1 MIFLQQK
8 HYFKEHFMKKRFLLS
23 LSLAASLL
31 CAEDN
36 GFFVSA
42 GYQIGE
48 AVQMVKNTGEL
59 KNLNDKY
66 EQLNQYLNQVASL
79 RQSIKNANNY
89 ELVKQ
94 SISNLISF
102 ANNNSQNKDLSP
114 IYSSTQAVLTSIL
127 AFWTLYAGNALTFN
141 VEGLTTSTSQ
151 NGQGFSNVPLTAKC
165 SQPDSK
171 NCMPI
176 ATYQK
181 MKNLAE
187 SLQKAQGT
195 LCALNENGCNTA
207 NQDQGA
213 TISSALNT
221 AKELMDLISAT
232 NTNMDWSKIKINGL
246 LVPSEVRGDKN
257 GSTTKY
263 EGKITSN
270 NPVTSYALFQNIYKM
285 LPYLQESLKLSE
297 QNKSKSDGLQGQ
309 VTGDNTNP
317 NYDKEIYNFAQN
329 QQTILSNA
337 KSIFNLFNSIPKD
350 QFEYLQVGYLKIPPL
365 GTTPTKPYRKN
376 VNLNAEIDSI
386 QRNVSY
392 YGNRIDSALSVAKD
406 VYNLK
411 SNQAQ
416 IVAAYNGAKNLSQEI
431 SQLPHNQ
438 VNTKDIVTLPYD
450 KNAPAAGQYNYQINQ
465 EQASNLSQALA
476 AMSNNPFKKVGM
488 ISSQNNNGALNG
500 LGVQVGY
507 KQFFGESKRWGLRY
521 YGFFDYNHGYI
532 KSSFFN
538 SSSDIWTYGGGS
550 DLLVNFIND
559 SVTRK
564 NNKLSVGLFGGIQ
577 LAGTTWLNSQ
587 YVNLTALNNPY
598 SAKVNTSNFQ
608 FLFNLGLR
616 TNLATAKK
624 EDSEHSAQHGIELGI
639 KIPTIN
645 TNYYSFL
652 GAKLEYRRLYSV
664 YLNYVFAY

>member
-1 MIFLQQK
+1 
-8 HYFKEHFMKKRFLLS
+8 MKKTILLS
-23 LSLAASLL
+23 LSLCSSLL
-31 CAEDN
+31 HAEDN
-36 GFFVSA
+36 GFFMSA

-48 AVQMVKNTGEL
+48 AVQTVKNTGEL
-59 KNLNDKY
+59 KNLNEKY
-66 EQLNQYLNQVASL
+66 EQLNQYLNQVVSL
-79 RQSIKNANNY
+79 RQSIQNANNI
-89 ELVKQ
+89 ELVNSSLNDLK
-94 SISNLISF
+94 SF
-102 ANNNSQNKDLSP
+102 TNNNYNSTTQSP
-114 IYSSTQAVLTSIL
+114 IFNAVQAVITSVL
-127 AFWTLYAGNALTFN
+127 GFWSLYAGNYLTFFVGNKDAN
-141 VEGLTTSTSQ
+141 V
-151 NGQGFSNVPLTAKC
+151 NGNPPFKTII
-165 SQPDSK
+165 K
-171 NCMPI
+171 NCSGIENCAMDQT
-176 ATYQK
+176 TYDK
-181 MKNLAE
+181 MKKLAE
-187 SLQKAQGT
+187 DLQAAQQNSATKANN
-195 LCALNENGCNTA
+195 LCALSGCATTNGQNPP
-207 NQDQGA
+207 
-213 TISSALNT
+213 SSTVSNALNL
-221 AKELMDLISAT
+221 AQQLMDLIA
-232 NTNMDWSKIKINGL
+232 NTKTAMMW
-246 LVPSEVRGDKN
+246 KN
-257 GSTTKY
+257 IVISGVSNAS
-263 EGKITSN
+263 GAITSTNYPTHYAVFN
-270 NPVTSYALFQNIYKM
+270 NIKAMIPILQQAVTLSQSNNSIAGNLQAQATGSQTNPEFAKDIYNLALNQKQVISYAK
-285 LPYLQESLKLSE
+285 
-297 QNKSKSDGLQGQ
+297 D
-309 VTGDNTNP
+309 
-317 NYDKEIYNFAQN
+317 
-329 QQTILSNA
+329 
-337 KSIFNLFNSIPKD
+337 IFNLFNSIPAEQYK
-350 QFEYLQVGYLKIPPL
+350 YLEKAYLKIPNA
-365 GTTPTKPYRKN
+365 GSTPTNPYRQV
-376 VNLNAEIDSI
+376 VNLNQEVQTI
-386 QRNVSY
+386 QNNVSY
-392 YGNRIDSALSVAKD
+392 YGNRVDSALSVARD

-411 SNQAQ
+411 SNQAS
-416 IVAAYNGAKNLSQEI
+416 IVAAYSNANSLSQEI
-431 SQLPHNQ
+431 SKLPYNQ
-438 VNTKDIVTLPYD
+438 VNTKDIVTLSYD

-550 DLLVNFIND
+550 DLLVNIIND

-624 EDSEHSAQHGIELGI
+624 KDSEHSAQHGMELGI

>member
-1 MIFLQQK
+1 
-8 HYFKEHFMKKRFLLS
+8 MKKRFLLS

-79 RQSIKNANNY
+79 RQSIQNANNI
-89 ELVKQ
+89 ELVNSSLNYLK
-94 SISNLISF
+94 SF
-102 ANNNSQNKDLSP
+102 TNNNYNSTTQSP
-114 IYSSTQAVLTSIL
+114 IFNAVQAVITSVL
-127 AFWTLYAGNALTFN
+127 GFWSLYAGNYLTFFVVNGKELAN
-141 VEGLTTSTSQ
+141 V
-151 NGQGFSNVPLTAKC
+151 NGNPPFGTIV
-165 SQPDSK
+165 K
-171 NCMPI
+171 NCSGIENCAMKQT
-176 ATYQK
+176 TYDK
-181 MKNLAE
+181 MKKLAE
-187 SLQKAQGT
+187 DLQAAQQNSTTKANN
-195 LCALNENGCNTA
+195 LCALSGCAAT
-207 NQDQGA
+207 QGQNP
-213 TISSALNT
+213 SSTVSNALNL
-221 AKELMDLISAT
+221 AQELMDLIA
-232 NTNMDWSKIKINGL
+232 NTKTAMMWGNIVI
-246 LVPSEVRGDKN
+246 RGVSN
-257 GSTTKY
+257 ASGA
-263 EGKITSN
+263 ITSTNYPTQYAVFN
-270 NPVTSYALFQNIYKM
+270 NIKAMIPILQQAVTLSQSNNSISSKLQAQATGSQTNPEFAKDIYNLALNQKQVISYAQ
-285 LPYLQESLKLSE
+285 
-297 QNKSKSDGLQGQ
+297 D
-309 VTGDNTNP
+309 
-317 NYDKEIYNFAQN
+317 
-329 QQTILSNA
+329 
-337 KSIFNLFNSIPKD
+337 IFNLFNSIPKE
-350 QFEYLQVGYLKIPPL
+350 QYKYLEKAYLKIPNA
-365 GTTPTKPYRKN
+365 GQTPTNPYRQV
-376 VNLNAEIDSI
+376 VNLNQEVQTI
-386 QRNVSY
+386 QNNVSY
-392 YGNRIDSALSVAKD
+392 YGNRLDSALSVAKD
-406 VYNLK
+406 VHNLK
-411 SNQAQ
+411 TNQTQ

-431 SQLPHNQ
+431 SQLPYNQ
-438 VNTKDIVTLPYD
+438 VNTKDIVTLLYD

-476 AMSNNPFKKVGM
+476 AMSNNPFKKIGM
-488 ISSQNNNGALNG
+488 ISSSSNNGALNG

>member
-1 MIFLQQK
+1 M
-8 HYFKEHFMKKRFLLS
+8 H
-23 LSLAASLL
+23 
-31 CAEDN
+31 AEDN

-79 RQSIKNANNY
+79 RQSIQNANNIS
-89 ELVKQ
+89 LVNSSLNDLK
-94 SISNLISF
+94 SF
-102 ANNNSQNKDLSP
+102 TENNYNSTTQSP
-114 IYSSTQAVLTSIL
+114 IFNAVQAVITSVL
-127 AFWTLYAGNALTFN
+127 GFWSLYAGNYLTFFVGNKDTKQAAN
-141 VEGLTTSTSQ
+141 VQGNPPFSTIIRNCSGIENCAMEQTTY
-151 NGQGFSNVPLTAKC
+151 N
-165 SQPDSK
+165 
-171 NCMPI
+171 
-176 ATYQK
+176 K
-181 MKNLAE
+181 MKKLAE
-187 SLQKAQGT
+187 DLQAAQQNSSTKANN
-195 LCALNENGCNTA
+195 LCALSGCATT
-207 NQDQGA
+207 QGQ
-213 TISSALNT
+213 TPSSTVSNALNL
-221 AKELMDLISAT
+221 AQQLMDLIA
-232 NTNMDWSKIKINGL
+232 NTKTAMMWKNIVINGVSN
-246 LVPSEVRGDKN
+246 VPG
-257 GSTTKY
+257 G
-263 EGKITSN
+263 GITSTNYPTHYAVFN
-270 NPVTSYALFQNIYKM
+270 NIKAMIPILQQAVTLSQSNHSLSSHLQAQATGSQTNPEFAKDIYNLALNQKQVISYAK
-285 LPYLQESLKLSE
+285 
-297 QNKSKSDGLQGQ
+297 D
-309 VTGDNTNP
+309 
-317 NYDKEIYNFAQN
+317 
-329 QQTILSNA
+329 
-337 KSIFNLFNSIPKD
+337 IFNLFNSIPAD
-350 QFEYLQVGYLKIPPL
+350 QYKYLEKAYLKIPNA
-365 GTTPTKPYRKN
+365 GQTPTNPYRQE
-376 VNLNAEIDSI
+376 VNLNKEVQTI
-386 QRNVSY
+386 QNNVSY
-392 YGNRIDSALSVAKD
+392 YGNRLDSALSVAKD

-411 SNQAQ
+411 SNQTQ

-431 SQLPHNQ
+431 SQLPYNQ

-465 EQASNLSQALA
+465 EQASNLSLALA
-476 AMSNNPFKKVGM
+476 AMSNNPFKNIGM

>member
-1 MIFLQQK
+1 
-8 HYFKEHFMKKRFLLS
+8 MKKRFLLS
-23 LSLAASLL
+23 LSLVASLL

-66 EQLNQYLNQVASL
+66 EQLNSYLNQVASL
-79 RQSIKNANNY
+79 KQSIQNANNIS
-89 ELVKQ
+89 LVNSSLNDLK
-94 SISNLISF
+94 SF
-102 ANNNSQNKDLSP
+102 TENNYNSTTQSP
-114 IYSSTQAVLTSIL
+114 IFNAVQAVITSVL
-127 AFWTLYAGNALTFN
+127 GFWSLYAGNYLTFFVGN
-141 VEGLTTSTSQ
+141 
-151 NGQGFSNVPLTAKC
+151 K
-165 SQPDSK
+165 DSK
-171 NCMPI
+171 KPASVAGNPPFRTVIDNCSGLENCAMEQT
-176 ATYQK
+176 TYDK
-181 MKNLAE
+181 MKKLAE
-187 SLQKAQGT
+187 ELQAAQQNSTTKANN
-195 LCALNENGCNTA
+195 LCALSGCATT
-207 NQDQGA
+207 QGQNPPRS
-213 TISSALNT
+213 TVSNALNL
-221 AKELMDLISAT
+221 AQQLMDLIA
-232 NTNMDWSKIKINGL
+232 NTKTAMMW
-246 LVPSEVRGDKN
+246 KN
-257 GSTTKY
+257 IVISGVSNVT
-263 EGKITSN
+263 GGGITSTGYPTQYAVFN
-270 NPVTSYALFQNIYKM
+270 NIKAMIPILQQAVTLSQSNNTLSSK
-285 LPYLQESLKLSE
+285 LQA
-297 QNKSKSDGLQGQ
+297 QA
-309 VTGDNTNP
+309 TGSQTNP
-317 NYDKEIYNFAQN
+317 EFAKDIYNLAQN
-329 QQTILSNA
+329 QKQVISYA
-337 KSIFNLFNSIPKD
+337 KDIFNLFNSIPKD
-350 QFEYLQVGYLKIPPL
+350 QYKYLEKAYLKIPNV
-365 GTTPTKPYRKN
+365 GQTPTNPYRQV
-376 VNLNAEIDSI
+376 VNLNQEVQTI
-386 QRNVSY
+386 QNNVSY
-392 YGNRIDSALSVAKD
+392 YGNRLDSALSVAKD

-411 SNQAQ
+411 SNQTQ

-431 SQLPHNQ
+431 SQLPYNQ

-476 AMSNNPFKKVGM
+476 AMSNNPFKKIGM
-488 ISSQNNNGALNG
+488 ISSQSNNGALNG

-559 SVTRK
+559 SITRK

>member
-1 MIFLQQK
+1 
-8 HYFKEHFMKKRFLLS
+8 MKKRFLLS
-23 LSLAASLL
+23 LSLVASLL

-59 KNLNDKY
+59 KNLNEKY

-79 RQSIKNANNY
+79 RQSIQNANNIS
-89 ELVKQ
+89 LVNSSLNDLK
-94 SISNLISF
+94 SF
-102 ANNNSQNKDLSP
+102 TENNYNSTTQSP
-114 IYSSTQAVLTSIL
+114 IFNAVQAVITSVL
-127 AFWTLYAGNALTFN
+127 GFWSLYAGNYLTFFVGNKDTKQAAN
-141 VEGLTTSTSQ
+141 VAGNPPFKTIVENCSGIENCAMNQTTY
-151 NGQGFSNVPLTAKC
+151 
-165 SQPDSK
+165 D
-171 NCMPI
+171 
-176 ATYQK
+176 K
-181 MKNLAE
+181 MKKLAE
-187 SLQKAQGT
+187 DLQAAQQNSATKANN
-195 LCALNENGCNTA
+195 LCALSGCTTTNG
-207 NQDQGA
+207 QSP
-213 TISSALNT
+213 SSTVSNALNL
-221 AKELMDLISAT
+221 AQQLMDLIA
-232 NTNMDWSKIKINGL
+232 NTKTAMMWKNIVING
-246 LVPSEVRGDKN
+246 VSNASGAIN
-257 GSTTKY
+257 STGYPTQYAVFNNIKAM
-263 EGKITSN
+263 IPILQQAVTLSQSN
-270 NPVTSYALFQNIYKM
+270 NSLSGKLQAQATGSQTNPEFAKDIYNLALNQKQVISYAK
-285 LPYLQESLKLSE
+285 
-297 QNKSKSDGLQGQ
+297 D
-309 VTGDNTNP
+309 
-317 NYDKEIYNFAQN
+317 
-329 QQTILSNA
+329 
-337 KSIFNLFNSIPKD
+337 IFNLFNSIPAEQYK
-350 QFEYLQVGYLKIPPL
+350 YLEKAYLKIPNL
-365 GTTPTKPYRKN
+365 GQTPTNPYRQE
-376 VNLNAEIDSI
+376 VNLNKEIQTI
-386 QRNVSY
+386 QNNVSY

-411 SNQAQ
+411 SNQTQ
-416 IVAAYNGAKNLSQEI
+416 IVAAYSGAKNLSEEI
-431 SQLPHNQ
+431 SQLPYNQ
-438 VNTKDIVTLPYD
+438 VNTKDIVTLSYD
-450 KNAPAAGQYNYQINQ
+450 KNAPATGQYNYQINQ

-652 GAKLEYRRLYSV
+652 GSKLEYRRLYSV

>member
-1 MIFLQQK
+1 
-8 HYFKEHFMKKRFLLS
+8 MKKRFLLS
-23 LSLAASLL
+23 LSLSLSL
-31 CAEDN
+31 AVSSLHAEDN

-59 KNLNDKY
+59 KNLNEKY

-79 RQSIKNANNY
+79 KQSIQNANNIS
-89 ELVKQ
+89 LVNSSLNDLK
-94 SISNLISF
+94 SF
-102 ANNNSQNKDLSP
+102 TNNNYNSTTQSP
-114 IYSSTQAVLTSIL
+114 IFNAVQAVITSVL
-127 AFWTLYAGNALTFN
+127 GFWSLYAGNYLTFFVGSGN
-141 VEGLTTSTSQ
+141 KRAGVYGNPPFKTIIENCSGIENCAMDQTTY
-151 NGQGFSNVPLTAKC
+151 
-165 SQPDSK
+165 D
-171 NCMPI
+171 
-176 ATYQK
+176 K
-181 MKNLAE
+181 MKSLAE
-187 SLQKAQGT
+187 SLQKAQT
-195 LCALNENGCNTA
+195 NSTTKANNLCALSGCTTTNGQNP
-207 NQDQGA
+207 
-213 TISSALNT
+213 SSTVSNALNL
-221 AKELMDLISAT
+221 AQQLMDLIA
-232 NTNMDWSKIKINGL
+232 NTKTAMMWKNIVISGVSNTSGSITTTGYPTQYAVFNNIKAMIPIL
-246 LVPSEVRGDKN
+246 QQAVTLSQ
-257 GSTTKY
+257 
-263 EGKITSN
+263 SN
-270 NPVTSYALFQNIYKM
+270 NSLSSN
-285 LPYLQESLKLSE
+285 LQA
-297 QNKSKSDGLQGQ
+297 QA
-309 VTGDNTNP
+309 TGSQTNP
-317 NYDKEIYNFAQN
+317 EFAKDIYNLAQN
-329 QQTILSNA
+329 QKQVISYA
-337 KSIFNLFNSIPKD
+337 QDIFNLFNSIPAEQYK
-350 QFEYLQVGYLKIPPL
+350 YLEKAYLKIPNA
-365 GTTPTKPYRKN
+365 GQTPTNPYRQV
-376 VNLNAEIDSI
+376 VNLNQEVQTIKN
-386 QRNVSY
+386 NVSY
-392 YGNRIDSALSVAKD
+392 YGNRIDSALSVARD

-411 SNQAQ
+411 SNQTE
-416 IVAAYNGAKNLSQEI
+416 IVTAYNNAKNLSEEI
-431 SQLPHNQ
+431 SKLPYNQ
-438 VNTKDIVTLPYD
+438 VNTKDIVTLSYD

-476 AMSNNPFKKVGM
+476 AMSNNPFKKIGM
-488 ISSQNNNGALNG
+488 IASQNNNGALNG

>member
-1 MIFLQQK
+1 
-8 HYFKEHFMKKRFLLS
+8 MKKRFLLS

-31 CAEDN
+31 HAEDN

-79 RQSIKNANNY
+79 KQSIQNANNI
-89 ELVKQ
+89 ELVNSSLNYLK
-94 SISNLISF
+94 SF
-102 ANNNSQNKDLSP
+102 TENNYNSTTQSP
-114 IYSSTQAVLTSIL
+114 IFNAAQAVITSVL
-127 AFWTLYAGNALTFN
+127 GFWSLYAGNYLTFFVSN
-141 VEGLTTSTSQ
+141 KDTQQPASVAGNPPFKTIIDNCSGIENCAMNETTY
-151 NGQGFSNVPLTAKC
+151 NE
-165 SQPDSK
+165 
-171 NCMPI
+171 
-176 ATYQK
+176 
-181 MKNLAE
+181 MKRLAE
-187 SLQKAQGT
+187 NLQAAQQNSATKANN
-195 LCALNENGCNTA
+195 LCALSGC
-207 NQDQGA
+207 A
-213 TISSALNT
+213 TTGQNPPNSTVSNALNL
-221 AKELMDLISAT
+221 AQQLMDLIASTKTAMMWKNIVISGVSNASGAINSTNYPTQYAVFNNIKAMIPILQQAVTLSQSNHTLSSNLQAQAT
-232 NTNMDWSKIKINGL
+232 GT
-246 LVPSEVRGDKN
+246 
-257 GSTTKY
+257 
-263 EGKITSN
+263 
-270 NPVTSYALFQNIYKM
+270 Q
-285 LPYLQESLKLSE
+285 
-297 QNKSKSDGLQGQ
+297 
-309 VTGDNTNP
+309 TNP
-317 NYDKEIYNFAQN
+317 EFAKDIYNLAQN
-329 QQTILSNA
+329 QKQIISYA
-337 KSIFNLFNSIPKD
+337 KDIFNLFNSIPAD
-350 QFEYLQVGYLKIPPL
+350 QYKYLEKAYLKIPNL
-365 GTTPTKPYRKN
+365 GQTPTNPYRQV
-376 VNLNAEIDSI
+376 VNLNQEVQTIKN
-386 QRNVSY
+386 NVSY
-392 YGNRIDSALSVAKD
+392 YGNRVDAALSVAKD

-411 SNQAQ
+411 SNQTE
-416 IVAAYNGAKNLSQEI
+416 IVTAYNGAKNLSEEI
-431 SQLPHNQ
+431 SKLPHNQ
-438 VNTKDIVTLPYD
+438 VNTKGIITLPYD

-476 AMSNNPFKKVGM
+476 AMSNNPFKNIGM

-550 DLLVNFIND
+550 DLLVNIIND
-559 SVTRK
+559 SITRK

-598 SAKVNTSNFQ
+598 SAKVNASNFQ

-616 TNLATAKK
+616 TNLAMKKK

-652 GAKLEYRRLYSV
+652 GTQLQYRRLYSV

>member
-1 MIFLQQK
+1 
-8 HYFKEHFMKKRFLLS
+8 MKKRFLLS
-23 LSLAASLL
+23 LSLTASLL
-31 CAEDN
+31 YTEDN

-59 KNLNDKY
+59 KNLNEKY
-66 EQLNQYLNQVASL
+66 EQLNSSLAQVAAL
-79 RQSIKNANNY
+79 RQSIENANNY

-114 IYSSTQAVLTSIL
+114 IYSSAQAVLTSIL

-151 NGQGFSNVPLTAKC
+151 NGQGFSNVPLTARC
-165 SQPDSK
+165 SQSDSK

-246 LVPSEVRGDKN
+246 LVPSEVRGDRH
-257 GSTTKY
+257 GSITKY

-270 NPVTSYALFQNIYKM
+270 NSVTSYALFQNIYKM

-392 YGNRIDSALSVAKD
+392 YSNRLDLALSVARD

-411 SNQAQ
+411 SNQAS
-416 IVAAYNGAKNLSQEI
+416 IVAAYSNANSLSQEI
-431 SQLPHNQ
+431 SKLPYNQ

-450 KNAPAAGQYNYQINQ
+450 KNAPAAGQYNYKINQ

-550 DLLVNFIND
+550 DLLVNIIND
-559 SVTRK
+559 SITRK

>member
-1 MIFLQQK
+1 
-8 HYFKEHFMKKRFLLS
+8 MKKRFFTFS
-23 LSLAASLL
+23 IPCALAASLL
-31 CAEDN
+31 FAEDN

-59 KNLNDKY
+59 KNLNEKY
-66 EQLNQYLNQVASL
+66 EQLNSSLAQVAAL
-79 RQSIKNANNY
+79 RQSIENANNY

-114 IYSSTQAVLTSIL
+114 IYSSAQAVLTSIL

-165 SQPDSK
+165 SQPGSK

-232 NTNMDWSKIKINGL
+232 NTNMDWSRIKINGL

-270 NPVTSYALFQNIYKM
+270 NSVTSYALFQNIYKM

-297 QNKSKSDGLQGQ
+297 QNKSKSDGLQAQ
-309 VTGDNTNP
+309 ATGDNTNP

-392 YGNRIDSALSVAKD
+392 YSNRLDLALSVARD

-411 SNQAQ
+411 SNQTE
-416 IVAAYNGAKNLSQEI
+416 IVTTYNNAKNLSQEI
-431 SQLPHNQ
+431 SKLPYNQ

-450 KNAPAAGQYNYQINQ
+450 KNAPAAGQYKYQINQ

-476 AMSNNPFKKVGM
+476 AMSNNPFKNIGM
-488 ISSQNNNGALNG
+488 IASQNNNGALNG

>member
-1 MIFLQQK
+1 
-8 HYFKEHFMKKRFLLS
+8 MKKRFLLS

-31 CAEDN
+31 YAEDN
-36 GFFVSA
+36 GFFISA

-79 RQSIKNANNY
+79 KQSIQNANNY

-114 IYSSTQAVLTSIL
+114 IYSSAQAVLTSIL

-181 MKNLAE
+181 MKSLAE

-232 NTNMDWSKIKINGL
+232 NTNMDWSRIKINGL
-246 LVPSEVRGDKN
+246 LVPSEIRGDKN

-270 NPVTSYALFQNIYKM
+270 NSVTSYALFQNIYKM

-392 YGNRIDSALSVAKD
+392 YGNRVDAALSVARD

-431 SQLPHNQ
+431 SQLPYNQ

-476 AMSNNPFKKVGM
+476 AMSNNPFKNIGM

-550 DLLVNFIND
+550 DLLVNIIND

>member
-1 MIFLQQK
+1 M
-8 HYFKEHFMKKRFLLS
+8 
-23 LSLAASLL
+23 
-31 CAEDN
+31 
-36 GFFVSA
+36 SA

-79 RQSIKNANNY
+79 KQSIQNANNI
-89 ELVKQ
+89 ELVNSSLNYLK
-94 SISNLISF
+94 SF
-102 ANNNSQNKDLSP
+102 TQNNYNSTTQSP
-114 IYSSTQAVLTSIL
+114 IFNAVQAVITSVL
-127 AFWTLYAGNALTFN
+127 GFWSLYAGNYFTFLVGSGGKLAN
-141 VEGLTTSTSQ
+141 VYGNPPFKTIVSNCPGIENCAMNETTY
-151 NGQGFSNVPLTAKC
+151 NE
-165 SQPDSK
+165 
-171 NCMPI
+171 
-176 ATYQK
+176 
-181 MKNLAE
+181 MKKLAE
-187 SLQKAQGT
+187 SLQAAQTNATTKGNN
-195 LCALNENGCNTA
+195 LCALSGCTTTSSASNSPNSTV
-207 NQDQGA
+207 
-213 TISSALNT
+213 SSALET
-221 AKELMDLISAT
+221 AQKLMDLIA
-232 NTNMDWSKIKINGL
+232 NTRTAMMW
-246 LVPSEVRGDKN
+246 KN
-257 GSTTKY
+257 IVISGVSNAS
-263 EGKITSN
+263 GAITSTGYPTQYAVFN
-270 NPVTSYALFQNIYKM
+270 NIKAMIPILQQAVTLSQSNNTLSTS
-285 LPYLQESLKLSE
+285 LQA
-297 QNKSKSDGLQGQ
+297 QA
-309 VTGDNTNP
+309 TGSQTNP
-317 NYDKEIYNFAQN
+317 NFAKDIYAFAQN
-329 QQTILSNA
+329 QKQIISYA
-337 KSIFNLFNSIPKD
+337 QDIFNLFNSIPKD
-350 QFEYLQVGYLKIPPL
+350 QYRYLEKAYLKIANA
-365 GTTPTKPYRKN
+365 GSTPTNPYRQE
-376 VNLNAEIDSI
+376 VNLNQEIQTI
-386 QRNVSY
+386 QNNVSY
-392 YGNRIDSALSVAKD
+392 YGNRLDSALSVARD

-411 SNQAQ
+411 SNQAN
-416 IVAAYNGAKNLSQEI
+416 IVTAYSNANNLSQEI
-431 SQLPHNQ
+431 SKLPYNQ
-438 VNTKDIVTLPYD
+438 VNTKDIITLSYD
-450 KNAPAAGQYNYQINQ
+450 KNAPEAGQYNYQINQ

-476 AMSNNPFKKVGM
+476 AMSNNPFKNIGM
-488 ISSQNNNGALNG
+488 ISSQNNNGAMNG

-550 DLLVNFIND
+550 DLLVNIIND
-559 SVTRK
+559 SITRK

-616 TNLATAKK
+616 MNLATAKK

>member
-1 MIFLQQK
+1 
-8 HYFKEHFMKKRFLLS
+8 MKKRFLLS
-23 LSLAASLL
+23 LSLTASLL

-36 GFFVSA
+36 GFFMSA

-79 RQSIKNANNY
+79 KQSIQNANNIS
-89 ELVKQ
+89 LVNS
-94 SISNLISF
+94 SINDLKSF
-102 ANNNSQNKDLSP
+102 TENNYNSTTQSP
-114 IYSSTQAVLTSIL
+114 IFNAVQAVITSVL
-127 AFWTLYAGNALTFN
+127 GFWSLYAGNYLTFFVVN
-141 VEGLTTSTSQ
+141 KDTKQPASVAGNPPFKTVIENCSGIENCAMEQTTY
-151 NGQGFSNVPLTAKC
+151 
-165 SQPDSK
+165 D
-171 NCMPI
+171 
-176 ATYQK
+176 K
-181 MKNLAE
+181 MKKLAE
-187 SLQKAQGT
+187 YLQVAQQNSTTKANN
-195 LCALNENGCNTA
+195 LCALSGCATTNGQNP
-207 NQDQGA
+207 
-213 TISSALNT
+213 SSTVSNALNL
-221 AKELMDLISAT
+221 AQQLMDLIA
-232 NTNMDWSKIKINGL
+232 NTKTAMMW
-246 LVPSEVRGDKN
+246 KN
-257 GSTTKY
+257 IVISGVSNVH
-263 EGKITSN
+263 GAITSTNYPTHYAVFN
-270 NPVTSYALFQNIYKM
+270 NIKAMIPILQQAVTLSQSNHTLSANLQAQATGSQTNPEFAKDIYNLALNQKQVISYAQ
-285 LPYLQESLKLSE
+285 
-297 QNKSKSDGLQGQ
+297 D
-309 VTGDNTNP
+309 
-317 NYDKEIYNFAQN
+317 
-329 QQTILSNA
+329 
-337 KSIFNLFNSIPKD
+337 IFNLFNSIPAEQYK
-350 QFEYLQVGYLKIPPL
+350 YLEKAYLKIHNT
-365 GTTPTKPYRKN
+365 GQTPTNPYRQV
-376 VNLNAEIDSI
+376 VNLNKEVQTI
-386 QRNVSY
+386 QNNVSY
-392 YGNRIDSALSVAKD
+392 YGNRLDSALSVAKD

-411 SNQAQ
+411 SNQTQ

-431 SQLPHNQ
+431 SQLPYNQ

-476 AMSNNPFKKVGM
+476 AMSNNPFKNIGM